1 MRFPKLSLFLA
12 LALTTM
18 LAGSALAVGFSV
30 GANAGMHG
38 FTGDAG
44 DGLKSGLV
52 FGVQGDYSINPM
64 WSAGATIGYSMS
76 KHEDDG
82 KLAQDLYPGGGL
94 TGEISSDLKIT
105 QVGLN
110 AKFFP
115 PMTGSPIAP
124 YLTAGV
130 GMYMAKATW
139 EVGSYNENSDESDFG
154 FRGGAGANYAVNPVF
169 AINAEADF
177 HQIQTEGDSTN
188 MYTIRA
194 GVVFKLNSK

>member
-1 MRFPKLSLFLA
+1 MRFTKLPILA
-12 LALTTM
+12 VLALTAVLTSP
-18 LAGSALAVGFSV
+18 AFAVGFSV
-30 GANAGMHG
+30 GANVGMHG

-44 DGLKSGLV
+44 EGIKSGLV

-64 WSAGATIGYSMS
+64 WSAGATVAYATS

-82 KLAQDLYPGGGL
+82 KLAEDVYPGGGL
-94 TGEISSDLKIT
+94 TGTINSDLKLT
-105 QVGLN
+105 QIGVH

-124 YLTAGV
+124 YLVAGA
-130 GMYMAKATW
+130 GMYLSKATW
-139 EVGSYNENSDESDFG
+139 EVGSYNENADDSNFG
-154 FRGGAGANYAVNPVF
+154 FRGGAGANYAVNPVL

-177 HQIQTEGDSTN
+177 HTIMTENESTN

-194 GVVFKLNSK
+194 GVMLKLNSK

>member
-1 MRFPKLSLFLA
+1 MRFPKLPILVA
-12 LALTTM
+12 LALTAT
-18 LAGSALAVGFSV
+18 LASSALAVGFSV
-30 GANAGMHG
+30 GANAGMNG

-52 FGVQGDYSINPM
+52 IGVQGDYSINAM
-64 WSAGATIGYSMS
+64 WSAGATVGYAMS

-82 KLAQDLYPGGGL
+82 KLAEVVYPGGGL
-94 TGEISSDLKIT
+94 TGTISSDLKIT
-105 QVGLN
+105 QLGVH

-124 YLTAGV
+124 YLVAGA
-130 GMYMAKATW
+130 GMYLAKATW
-139 EVGSYNENSDESDFG
+139 EVGSYNENTDESDFG
-154 FRGGAGANYAVNPVF
+154 FRGGVGANYAVNPVF

-177 HQIQTEGDSTN
+177 HSIQTEGDSTN

-194 GVVFKLNSK
+194 GVMFKLNSK